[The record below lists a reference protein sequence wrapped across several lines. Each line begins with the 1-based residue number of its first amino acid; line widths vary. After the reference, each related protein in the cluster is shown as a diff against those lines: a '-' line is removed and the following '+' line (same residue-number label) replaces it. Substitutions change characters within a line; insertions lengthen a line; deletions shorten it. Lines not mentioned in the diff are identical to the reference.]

1 MKSKSKKKIPAYIV
15 IEALLI
21 VAVLFG
27 VGYYYVGI
35 HLDAK
40 NSPPEITVES
50 KSNVFSVY
58 DDESAFLDGVSATD
72 KEDGIVTDSLIIES
86 VSPFVDENTRVV
98 TYAAFDSNNN
108 VTKLEREI
116 TYSDYTP
123 PTFTSSSHIY
133 VEKGDYAEIL
143 SHITAYDVIDGDISD
158 KVKLEVNNVVKGVPG
173 DYAVELT
180 VTNSCGDVSAQSIVV
195 TVTGGKV
202 R

>member
-40 NSPPEITVES
+40 NSPPEITVD
-50 KSNVFSVY
+50 SNVFSVY

-86 VSPFVDENTRVV
+86 VSPFVGDNTRVV
-98 TYAAFDSNNN
+98 TYAAFDSHNN